1 MISESEEGVRF
12 ASTTTLVVC
21 CSPTNDPCYSCLQ
34 DDIGYLLFLNLNL
47 FQSFKIEL
55 EVSNTNENG
64 SFYISQLIRKNPPNG
79 ILGSRAVLQ
88 IPEIKNDIC

>member
-34 DDIGYLLFLNLNL
+34 DDMGYLLFLNFLFHNVKTIRVFNLNAL
-47 FQSFKIEL
+47 CEMHKVQF
-55 EVSNTNENG
+55 N
-64 SFYISQLIRKNPPNG
+64 
-79 ILGSRAVLQ
+79 
-88 IPEIKNDIC
+88 

>member
-34 DDIGYLLFLNLNL
+34 DDMGYLLFLNFLFYNVKIRVINLNAL
-47 FQSFKIEL
+47 CEMYKAQF
-55 EVSNTNENG
+55 N
-64 SFYISQLIRKNPPNG
+64 
-79 ILGSRAVLQ
+79 
-88 IPEIKNDIC
+88 

>member
-34 DDIGYLLFLNLNL
+34 DDMGYLLFLNFLFYNVKLIVIRVINLNAL
-47 FQSFKIEL
+47 CEMYKAQF
-55 EVSNTNENG
+55 N
-64 SFYISQLIRKNPPNG
+64 
-79 ILGSRAVLQ
+79 
-88 IPEIKNDIC
+88 

>member
-34 DDIGYLLFLNLNL
+34 DDMGYLLFLNFLFYNVIRVINLNAL
-47 FQSFKIEL
+47 CEMYKAQF
-55 EVSNTNENG
+55 N
-64 SFYISQLIRKNPPNG
+64 
-79 ILGSRAVLQ
+79 
-88 IPEIKNDIC
+88 